1 VRIESAPVTRLR
13 SLCVRAFALFLAV
26 PLASEHD
33 RDRNETPIARR
44 DTAMG
49 KREGNGNWIAA
60 DGIDTRAQIHDEPTG
75 EQRNRFPAAME
86 ASPMRARFNFLEKE
100 VKAQ

>member
-1 VRIESAPVTRLR
+1 
-13 SLCVRAFALFLAV
+13 
-26 PLASEHD
+26 
-33 RDRNETPIARR
+33 
-44 DTAMG
+44 MG